1 MAAGRGPQLLPQL
14 PKSARTA
21 GNPRSLITADE
32 IPAEAESLGARG
44 VLRKPLDPAALVALP
59 AAPVA

>member
-1 MAAGRGPQLLPQL
+1 
-14 PKSARTA
+14 
-21 GNPRSLITADE
+21 LITADE